1 MDTKEKILKRASEMF
16 ISFGVRN
23 VTMDALAGDLAISK
37 RTIYEMFKD
46 KDELVIESLRH
57 MIIENNKQ
65 LVEIIKDTEN
75 VVEAMFLITRR
86 QEQYRKEFPKV
97 FLEDI
102 KRYFPLVQ
110 ASFYSCKDDLKKF
123 SATFTLLELGRKQGI
138 FRTDL
143 MTELVDNF
151 IHEIISIVHTSDR
164 IRLLNPADKDVLHSI
179 MLPYFRG
186 ICTPKGLELMNK
198 YFEDQ
203 NDMNNE

>member
-1 MDTKEKILKRASEMF
+1 METKEKILKRASGMF
-16 ISFGVRN
+16 TSLGIRN
-23 VTMDALAGDLAISK
+23 VTMDSLASELGISK
-37 RTIYEMFKD
+37 RTIYEMFRD
-46 KDELVIESLRH
+46 KDELVIESLRY
-57 MIIENNKQ
+57 MIIENNKE
-65 LVEIIKDTEN
+65 LLEIIKDTEN

-86 QEQYRKEFPKV
+86 QEKRRKEFPRV

-102 KRYFPLVQ
+102 KKYFPLVQ

-151 IHEIISIVHTSDR
+151 IHEIISIIHTSDR

-186 ICTPKGLELMNK
+186 ICTAKGLGLMNK
-198 YFEDQ
+198 YFEEQ
-203 NDMNNE
+203 NNTNS

>member
-1 MDTKEKILKRASEMF
+1 MF
-16 ISFGVRN
+16 TSLGIRN
-23 VTMDALAGDLAISK
+23 VTMDSLASELGISK
-37 RTIYEMFKD
+37 RTIYEMFRD
-46 KDELVIESLRH
+46 KDDLVIESLRY
-57 MIIENNKQ
+57 MIIENNKE
-65 LVEIIKDTEN
+65 LLEIIKDTEN

-86 QEQYRKEFPKV
+86 QEKRRKEFPRV

-102 KRYFPLVQ
+102 KKYFPLVQ

-151 IHEIISIVHTSDR
+151 IHEIISIIHTSDR

-186 ICTPKGLELMNK
+186 ICTAKGLGLMNK
-198 YFEDQ
+198 YFEEQ
-203 NDMNNE
+203 NDTNS